1 MKDVIIIGAGVIGT
15 NIARELS
22 YYDISIMV
30 IDKNTDVCEE
40 TSKANSG
47 IVHSGYDAQPG
58 SLKAKYNVIGN
69 QMMKSICEDLDV
81 PFIQNGSLIIGFTK
95 KDEEE
100 LEVLKAQGVLNGVKG
115 LKILNKD
122 EVLKK
127 EPKLNPE
134 VYSGL
139 YAPTGGVVDPFQLTI
154 ASAEVAEMNSAIFQ
168 METIVQSVEK
178 IGDFFVVH
186 TDKGDFTS
194 KILVNAA
201 GCYSD
206 HINNFLSENKQEIR
220 PRKGEY
226 CLFDKQIGTLV
237 TSTIFQ
243 LPTSMGKGVLVTPTA
258 EGNLLVGPSS
268 FYVDD
273 KEDKE
278 TTLSGIK
285 YVLETA
291 KLSVPSIP
299 LNFIITGFAGL
310 RASEIGKDFIIGEQS
325 DVPNFYNASGIESP
339 GLTAAPAI
347 AKDLADMIQEKNQF
361 LKRKN
366 AVRKRKNIIR
376 FEPATLHQKKRLIA
390 HDKEYGKIVCR
401 CEMVT
406 LSEIKQAIH
415 RPVGA
420 KTVDGIKRRT
430 RAGSGRCQGGFC
442 APKVLEILSE
452 ELKLT
457 PFEIAK
463 SSKKST
469 FLLGLDKE
477 LKGGSFE

>member
-1 MKDVIIIGAGVIGT
+1 MMDVIIIGAGVIGT

-30 IDKNTDVCEE
+30 IDRNTDVCEE

-47 IVHSGYDAQPG
+47 IVHSGYDALPG
-58 SLKAKYNVIGN
+58 TLKAKYNVTGN
-69 QMMKSICEDLDV
+69 QMMKSICNDLDV
-81 PFIQNGSLIIGFTK
+81 PFVQNGSLIIGFSE

-100 LEVLKAQGVLNGVKG
+100 LRVLEQQGIRNGVKG
-115 LKILNKD
+115 LEIISKE

-127 EPKLNPE
+127 EPNLNPQI
-134 VYSGL
+134 YSAL

-168 METIVQSVEK
+168 METLVQSVEK
-178 IGDFFVVH
+178 IDGVFVVH
-186 TDKGDFTS
+186 TDKGDFKS

-206 HINNFLSENKQEIR
+206 HINNFLSANKQNIR

-268 FYVDD
+268 FFVDD

-278 TTLSGIK
+278 TTLEGIK

-291 KLSVPSIP
+291 KISVPSIP

-310 RASEIGKDFIIGEQS
+310 RASEEKKDFIVGEQT
-325 DVPNFYNASGIESP
+325 DVADFFNASGIESP

-347 AKDLADMIQEKNQF
+347 AKDLADMIQLKHRF

-366 AVRKRKNIIR
+366 AVKKRKNISR
-376 FEPATLHQKKRLIA
+376 FEPASMHQKKKLIA

-452 ELKLT
+452 ELNLS
-457 PFEIAK
+457 PLEIAK

-477 LKGGSFE
+477 LKGGSF